1 MKASVQS
8 TFVMK
13 AALLLM
19 LLVAASLTIQ
29 AQQQRPAPTPEQ
41 DSDEPLTRME
51 AFEARTGTVIV
62 KNYTV
67 IGEVSGFGG
76 TVIVT
81 SYEFVDAQAGR
92 KEYGIGVDIK
102 ESGGAQ
108 RETRTY
114 VDYDEIDGFIRG
126 LDYIIKIERSTS
138 LENFEAEYMTKGE
151 VAAATFIR
159 PNNALRAAVSIG
171 GPYSFRR
178 STVFISLG
186 KLADFRK
193 LIADAKIALDKI
205 R

>member
-1 MKASVQS
+1 MKSHTQIA
-8 TFVMK
+8 FMMKPALLVMMLLA
-13 AALLLM
+13 AALT
-19 LLVAASLTIQ
+19 VE
-29 AQQQRPAPTPEQ
+29 AQRQRPTPEP
-41 DSDEPLTRME
+41 DSDVPLTKME
-51 AFEARTGTVIV
+51 AFEARTGTVIM

-67 IGEVSGFGG
+67 IGDVSGFGG
-76 TVIVT
+76 GATVT
-81 SYEFVDAQAGR
+81 SYEFVDALAGR
-92 KEYGIGVDIK
+92 KEYGIAIDIK

-108 RETRTY
+108 REQRAY
-114 VDYDEIDGFIRG
+114 VDYDEIDGLLKG
-126 LDYIIKIERSTS
+126 LDYIIKIDRSTT

-151 VAAATFIR
+151 VTVATFIR

-193 LIADAKIALDKI
+193 LIADAKTALDKI

>member
-8 TFVMK
+8 TFMMK
-13 AALLLM
+13 PALLLM
-19 LLVAASLTIQ
+19 LLLGASLAVQ
-29 AQQQRPAPTPEQ
+29 AQQRPAPTPEQ
-41 DSDEPLTRME
+41 DADEPLTRME
-51 AFEARTGTVIV
+51 AFEARTGTIIV

-67 IGEVSGFGG
+67 IGEVSGLGG
-76 TVIVT
+76 TVTVT

-92 KEYGIGVDIK
+92 KEYGIGVDIR
-102 ESGGAQ
+102 ESAGAQ

-151 VAAATFIR
+151 LSAATFIR

-171 GPYSFRR
+171 GAFSYRR
-178 STVFISLG
+178 STVIISLG